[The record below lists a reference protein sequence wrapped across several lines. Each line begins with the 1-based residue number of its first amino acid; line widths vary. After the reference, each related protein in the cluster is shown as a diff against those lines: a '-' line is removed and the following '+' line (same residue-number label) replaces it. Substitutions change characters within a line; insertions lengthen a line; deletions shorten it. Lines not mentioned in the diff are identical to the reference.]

1 MTGFFGGASDDE
13 RIFLV
18 LAAADHLKQK
28 NTDLVRDLTAKGF
41 TVLVITTNQP
51 SAILRRSYEQ
61 NGIDPTRVFFI
72 DAITKYALGSVPE
85 GIERTTFISNP
96 ANLTDMGIALTGML
110 RDLQGEETCIL
121 FDSISTMLIYLP
133 SVNIS
138 KFIHFVTNKLRL
150 LDVAGIFLAVE
161 EGLDPVML
169 SQLTTFADR
178 VIR

>member
-1 MTGFFGGASDDE
+1 MTGLLEGASDDE

-18 LAAADHLKQK
+18 LAAAERLKQK
-28 NTDLVRDLTAKGF
+28 NTDLVRDLTEKGF

-51 SAILRRSYEQ
+51 SAILRRSYGQ
-61 NGIDPTRVFFI
+61 NGIDLTRIRFI

-85 GIERTTFISNP
+85 SADRTTFISNP
-96 ANLTDMGIALTGML
+96 ANLTDTGIALTGML
-110 RDLQGEETCIL
+110 HELQSEETCIL

-133 SVNIS
+133 STHIS

-169 SQLTTFADR
+169 SQLTTFVDR
-178 VIR
+178 VVR